1 MLQFD
6 FQDFQ
11 GFKERFGMQEH
22 GNGCKSRKNKILL
35 SFVKDQLQKKN
46 YEAINFTSMAEMKAY
61 VWEKL
66 KQSGR
71 GDQNLFYRVELMG
84 DIFLSNLYETDEWQG
99 ICEDHDTRSIRYK
112 NMEQSGRVYK
122 MKAGKMLHHLID
134 ATEYGRELPEPVK
147 RWLEEDFTQRWTSYC
162 MGMLPENRLIVNDDF
177 KRIYSSSECVGCFH
191 SCMVDQDH
199 HPFYKNA
206 VEAKAAFLVNEDDLV
221 IARAILWPKVY
232 DEDGNEYRYLDRQY
246 STDGNQVLMRALIDE
261 LLKTDQIDIYKVPGC
276 GCGEANAIVDKD
288 GKSMSH
294 KTFHIECNL
303 ETDECLSYQ
312 DTFKWYDYNAEKSYN
327 SGRYGYS
334 YTLDTTS
341 YSIDADY
348 SDDDEPENYDEYHQE
363 YVDSELTTVY
373 VNGEEMTCASDWL
386 DDFRWVDSQDEYHHK
401 DNVIKCSRCGEYE
414 LIGEVCSSEITG
426 KDYCC
431 EDCRDADEKEYKEKN
446 WYFSDF
452 DQTYYEN
459 LSDLATFNCWSPE
472 LEVYLERTI
481 SRITLN
487 EMVDRGLMF
496 LFAGEYCNAL
506 DPQTNKPY
514 SKTTAV
520 CNS

>member
-1 MLQFD
+1 MLRFD
-6 FQDFQ
+6 FNGFE
-11 GFKERFGMQEH
+11 GFKERFGIQEH

-35 SFVKDQLQKKN
+35 SFVKDQFLKKN
-46 YEAINFTSMAEMKAY
+46 YEVISFTSMTEMQAH
-61 VWEKL
+61 VWQQIL
-66 KQSGR
+66 TSGAQSA
-71 GDQNLFYRVELMG
+71 NLPYRVELMG
-84 DIFLSNLYETDEWQG
+84 DTFYSDLYSTDSYCG
-99 ICEDHDTRSIRYK
+99 ICEDHSCASIRYC

-162 MGMLPENRLIVNDDF
+162 MGMLPENHLIVNDDF

-191 SCMVDQDH
+191 SCMVDQGH

-341 YSIDADY
+341 YSLDY
-348 SDDDEPENYDEYHQE
+348 EDDEPENYDEYHQE

-401 DNVIKCSRCGEYE
+401 NNVIKCSRCGEYE